1 VADVAIRFETSQ
13 AKRATKDLTSDT
25 KKLQEAVR
33 GSQSALE
40 KQGRAAGAAAAGTT
54 KFGASAKLAAP
65 GVRALGAA
73 VKAALGPVGLLL
85 SAAGAMTQAFQI
97 LSQQDF
103 AEAKVRSLGV
113 NSKELTGILK
123 GVSNELQGQA
133 SVVDLTSA
141 AYDVAS
147 AGFTKAADAA
157 KILKAASLGATGGF
171 SDINTVGDAATSVL
185 NAYGLEADKAAKL
198 VDGFIQTQNDGKI
211 VIGQYAANIAKVAP
225 VAAALGVPLEEVN
238 AAVAQITA
246 GGQNAEV
253 TFTALKTAFAQVAAG
268 KVGDEFKKLGVDI
281 SASTLKSDGLAGT
294 LEKIKKSGADA
305 GTVIK
310 AFGTEAGPS
319 ILALLN
325 DTEKFNKLLEN
336 QKNSQ
341 GAAAK
346 AAFEA
351 ADTIQGSI
359 KRLQTAFQNLFA
371 DGSELGVLLKS
382 TFKVAAV
389 TVEFLAAVVK
399 NTVAPFRAII
409 AAVTEI
415 GAAIS
420 QALGMDGVNVAF
432 ELEKAYRGFLDTL
445 GQISDFII
453 GLGVRFGQFIGD
465 MVSGTKDGVANIKRT
480 LVDGFTGAFNKI
492 ASVVQSLYNKLPG
505 PVRFIL
511 EKAATLISAVGGA
524 AQQVAGQAITAVTGF
539 VGTTVEAG
547 RGFSQGGGTTP
558 QQQAAAAANGISPTG
573 GALGKNEKDKEAERL
588 AKLAEASR
596 QRVQALK
603 DQAALAATRNDEE
616 RRLVQL
622 NIDLRKIQESTK
634 GLTDEQIK
642 SEIAARIALED
653 KVIAAEKYKKSQE
666 DAEKA
671 AKAAADEQK
680 KQAEQMRQV
689 FEGIGASIRD
699 GVISAIKGAI
709 DGTKSLREVA
719 VNLLNDIANQL
730 LKFAVNMALFGVGSG
745 FGSGGG
751 LLGGLFNFGGERAAG
766 GPVSAGSSYL
776 VGERGP
782 ELFTPSRSG
791 AIVPNNAMG
800 GANIVVNVDAKGT
813 QAQGDQPNAAALG
826 RAIGAAVQAE
836 LIKQKRPGGLLA

>member
-1 VADVAIRFETSQ
+1 MADVAIRFETSQ
-13 AKRATKDLTSDT
+13 AKRATKDLASDT

-85 SAAGAMTQAFQI
+85 SAAGAMTQAFQV

-113 NSKELTGILK
+113 NSKELVGRLK

-157 KILKAASLGATGGF
+157 GILKAASQGATGGF

-246 GGQNAEV
+246 GGQGAEV

-389 TVEFLAAVVK
+389 TVEFLAAVVR

-409 AAVTEI
+409 AAVTQI

-453 GLGVRFGQFIGD
+453 GLGVRFGEFIGG
-465 MVSGTKDGVANIKRT
+465 MVSGIKDGVANIKRT

-511 EKAATLISAVGGA
+511 EKAAKLISAVGGA

-547 RGFSQGGGTTP
+547 RGFSEGGGTTP
-558 QQQAAAAANGISPTG
+558 QQQAANGIVPTG
-573 GALGKNEKDKEAERL
+573 GALGGGANKDADKEAEKAERIAQASADRVLSLQNQTLL
-588 AKLAEASR
+588 AS
-596 QRVQALK
+596 ALN
-603 DQAALAATRNDEE
+603 QEE
-616 RRLVQL
+616 RQQFERQIRINELLQ
-622 NIDLRKIQESTK
+622 NKK

-642 SEIAARIALED
+642 AELDALTGLFVQQDATKQLLDDQKKLADQAKKRADQE
-653 KVIAAEKYKKSQE
+653 KQAAENLNRIYQ
-666 DAEKA
+666 
-671 AKAAADEQK
+671 
-680 KQAEQMRQV
+680 
-689 FEGIGASIRD
+689 GIGQTITN
-699 GVISAIKGAI
+699 GVVDAIKGAI
-709 DGTKSLREVA
+709 DGTKSLGEVGMGI
-719 VNLLNDIANQL
+719 LKDIANQMLSSGIQML
-730 LKFAVNMALFGVGSG
+730 LSSITGPAGSIGGFLGKIFGGG
-745 FGSGGG
+745 KASGGTVK
-751 LLGGLFNFGGERAAG
+751 GGT
-766 GPVSAGSSYL
+766 SYL
-776 VGERGP
+776 VGEKGP
-782 ELFTPSRSG
+782 ELFTPGRTGSI
-791 AIVPNNAMG
+791 APNSSLG
-800 GANIVVNVDAKGT
+800 GANVTVNVDASGT
-813 QAQGDQPNAAALG
+813 TAEGDEERSKQLGQAL
-826 RAIGAAVQAE
+826 GAAVQAE
-836 LIKQKRPGGLLA
+836 LIKQQRPGGLLAR